1 MSLPIAP
8 TFGTFKIPEI
18 NNELMKNYS
27 PNSEERAKLQTA
39 LNELKSQFPIEIP
52 LLINGKEIRNKKTS
66 DQKNPSDHK
75 NIVAKYHEA
84 EPSHIEDAIKGALET
99 KSIWENYSIKDRCS
113 VFLKAAD
120 LLSGKYRYKL
130 MAATMLGQGKNVW
143 QAEID
148 AAAELID
155 FWRFNAKFA
164 CEIYQEQPIKNSAG
178 VWNRIEY
185 RPLEGFVYAI
195 SPFNFTAIGGNLPG
209 APALM
214 GNVVLWKPS
223 PFAVLSNW
231 IVLQILREAGLPDGV
246 IQFIPGPAEE
256 ITNQILKSPSFAAL
270 HYTGSTFV
278 FKKLFKE
285 IGNNIDIYKSYPRI
299 VGETGG
305 KNFHII
311 HNSADLNSAVRQTIR
326 GAFEYQGQK
335 CSACSRAYIPE
346 SLWERFCL
354 ELRKEHSRI
363 KVGSVEDF
371 ENFMGPVIHAA
382 SFAKIKGYIDH
393 ASEDSECEI
402 IASGECDDS
411 KGYFIPPTII
421 VTKNPK
427 SKFMVEEIF
436 GPVLTIYKYKD
447 DDFEKTLDL
456 ISETCAYA
464 LTGALFAS
472 DRAAIVLGE
481 HKLRNAAGNF
491 YVNDKSTGAVVGQQ
505 PFGGSRGSGT
515 NDKAGSHTA
524 LYRFVS
530 MRTIKENFINLEEF
544 IYPSNLV

>member
-18 NNELMKNYS
+18 NNELM
-27 PNSEERAKLQTA
+27 ERAKLQTA

-52 LLINGKEIRNKKTS
+52 LLINGKEVDESIPRPQVRNNKTS
-66 DQKNPSDHK
+66 DQRNPSDHQT
-75 NIVAKYHEA
+75 IVAKYHEA

-113 VFLKAAD
+113 IFLKAAD
-120 LLSGKYRYKL
+120 LVSGKYRYKL
-130 MAATMLGQGKNVW
+130 MAATML
-143 QAEID
+143 AEID

-185 RPLEGFVYAI
+185 RPLEGIVYAI
-195 SPFNFTAIGGNLPG
+195 SPFNFTAIGGNLPS

-231 IVLQILREAGLPDGV
+231 IILQILREAGLPDGV
-246 IQFIPGPAEE
+246 IQFVPGPAEE
-256 ITNQILKSPSFAAL
+256 ITNQILKSPDFAAL
-270 HYTGSTFV
+270 HFTGSTFV
-278 FKKLFKE
+278 FKKLFKK

-311 HNSADLNSAVRQTIR
+311 HKSADLNNAVQQTIR

-346 SLWERFCL
+346 SLWEGFCSK
-354 ELRKEHSRI
+354 LRDEHSRI
-363 KVGSVEDF
+363 KVGSVE
-371 ENFMGPVIHAA
+371 A
-382 SFAKIKGYIDH
+382 SFAKIKDYIDH
-393 ASEDSECEI
+393 ASNDSECEI
-402 IASGECDDS
+402 IAGGKCDDS
-411 KGYFIPPTII
+411 EGYFIPPTII
-421 VTKNPK
+421 FTKNPK

-436 GPVLTIYKYKD
+436 G
-447 DDFEKTLDL
+447 
-456 ISETCAYA
+456 
-464 LTGALFAS
+464 FAS

-491 YVNDKSTGAVVGQQ
+491 YINDKSTGAVVGQQ

-544 IYPSNLV
+544 IYPSNLS